1 MELLPNHIP
10 ASALLPHWAPSAA
23 ACCLQDLSV
32 IDGDWQRLP
41 EELLRLPLTRLHLRY
56 ADFADG
62 EGELCPHLWHYCGGM
77 CMCVLHAVCA
87 CCGAV
92 EYNCAHIH
100 ALSSCL
106 SADKPA
112 CASGVCVPVQDAGC
126 PQMLAGWRAPCETSP
141 CPAARSRAPREGQ
154 YQASSQTSGSAATCC
169 HLPA

>member
-1 MELLPNHIP
+1 METG
-10 ASALLPHWAPSAA
+10 SA
-23 ACCLQDLSV
+23 CRRC
-32 IDGDWQRLP
+32 
-41 EELLRLPLTRLHLRY
+41 LPLTRLHLRY

-92 EYNCAHIH
+92 EYKCAHIH

-141 CPAARSRAPREGQ
+141 CPAARSRGLREGQ
-154 YQASSQTSGSAATCC
+154 HRCNSQTIGWPAR
-169 HLPA
+169 LPACLHKLRSTLTPAPCCALPAAWCLRD